1 MAGDFNGYV
10 DAALDNDEISIDE
23 WYEINKEYF
32 TTLYLSQDNPRAQS
46 GHGGDE
52 YHYLFSHLQIIDA
65 INKNGTFCDIG
76 CANGHLMEMVYKW
89 AGGIGFDLRM
99 FGIDISERLVEFAQG
114 RLPQWHNNF
123 FIGNAHKWKPEQKF
137 DYIHTRGELLE
148 NVGPK
153 KIDNRKIFEHYMEN
167 YLALGGRYIIGPYWY
182 ENDDFV
188 LKNLLKWG
196 YSPTGFSEKT
206 HYAKSNKMKKVIW
219 IEKDSGT

>member
-1 MAGDFNGYV
+1 MDKNYALSFPMAGDFNGYV

-65 INKNGTFCDIG
+65 IHKNGTFCDIG

-99 FGIDISERLVEFAQG
+99 FGIDISERLVEFAQD
-114 RLPQWHNNF
+114 RLPQWRNNLVD
-123 FIGNAHKWKPEQKF
+123 I
-137 DYIHTRGELLE
+137 
-148 NVGPK
+148 
-153 KIDNRKIFEHYMEN
+153 
-167 YLALGGRYIIGPYWY
+167 
-182 ENDDFV
+182 
-188 LKNLLKWG
+188 
-196 YSPTGFSEKT
+196 
-206 HYAKSNKMKKVIW
+206 
-219 IEKDSGT
+219 